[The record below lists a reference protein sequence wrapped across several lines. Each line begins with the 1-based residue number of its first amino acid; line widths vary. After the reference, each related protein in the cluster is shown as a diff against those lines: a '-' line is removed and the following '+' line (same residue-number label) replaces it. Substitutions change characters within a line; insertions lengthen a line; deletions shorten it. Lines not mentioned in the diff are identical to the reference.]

1 MTPLFLVYAQTQS
14 ISDSMDAKLERGTH
28 NHQTQ
33 TTSSEPPVISIQ
45 TVDDL
50 VRSETKSISSPI
62 GSSCQH
68 SILYQ
73 RTDAATSPAKSRAS
87 TNTSTSSTGNLFS
100 ADVQSTTP
108 AQSQST
114 LLQELTDTG
123 EVSFALLELF
133 FSI

>member
-14 ISDSMDAKLERGTH
+14 ISDSMDAKLERGTQ

-87 TNTSTSSTGNLFS
+87 PNTSTSPTGNLFS

-123 EVSFALLELF
+123 EYLLLF
-133 FSI
+133 

>member
-1 MTPLFLVYAQTQS
+1 MTPLFLVYAQTQINS
-14 ISDSMDAKLERGTH
+14 QSMDAKLERGTQ

-33 TTSSEPPVISIQ
+33 TPSSEPPDISIQ

-50 VRSETKSISSPI
+50 ARSETKIISSPI

-87 TNTSTSSTGNLFS
+87 PNTSTSPTGNLFS

-108 AQSQST
+108 VQSPST
-114 LLQELTDTG
+114 LLQEMTDTG
-123 EVSFALLELF
+123 EVSFALLKLF